1 MREEQLNPT
10 ESLNV
15 IHSMINTA
23 KNKLADDGFLLILWG
38 WLIIAAAMLHYV
50 SIISDFES
58 GHIVWAVAV
67 PVGVLVSIVYGLRQ
81 RKKELHKTY
90 IDTYLGYVWSGF
102 IIAMFITLSFMGVHT
117 MKTSYF
123 FLMILY
129 GLATFISGGLLN
141 FKPLIFG
148 SIFSFICAIVSVFAG
163 EKEQLLCISLALLL
177 SYVIPGHMLRAK
189 YKSQTNV

>member
-1 MREEQLNPT
+1 MQEKELNPT

-38 WLIIAAAMLHYV
+38 WLVLAAAMFHYV
-50 SIISDFES
+50 SIISGYNA
-58 GHIVWAVAV
+58 GHMVWAVAI
-67 PVGVLVSIVYGLRQ
+67 PVGVIVSIVYGLRQ
-81 RKKELHKTY
+81 KKKEQHKTY
-90 IDTYLGYVWSGF
+90 IDIYLGYVWAAF
-102 IIAMFITLSFMGVHT
+102 IIAMFITLMFMEVHS

-141 FKPLIFG
+141 FKPLVYG
-148 SIFSFICAIVSVFAG
+148 SICSFICAIISVWAG
-163 EKEQLLCISLALLL
+163 EKEQLLCISAALLL
-177 SYVIPGHMLRAK
+177 SYVIPGHLLRAK